1 MTRPRPTA
9 GDRIVEAA
17 IARIHERGI
26 SVGLDGISLEEAIA
40 ASGVSRATAY
50 RHWPSRTEFLR
61 NVLVR
66 VVRNAHLEPEGT
78 EEIDAI
84 RAFVR
89 ARRRQIGTDAGRRTI
104 VVECLRIA
112 ADADFRRLAASREWR
127 DYLALTATCS
137 SLPEGDLRTTVT
149 AELAAAERSFV
160 THRATVYSRLAQLL
174 GYRLVPP
181 LTGQPGF
188 EVMAE
193 AMGTLMTGLV
203 VRATVARDTASL
215 RARAFGSS
223 VAAEWTST
231 SYILVA
237 ALLSYLE
244 PDPRIEW
251 DAERVAATTK
261 QFQELAEVIEAGRG
275 RLSAADPP

>member
-1 MTRPRPTA
+1 ML
-9 GDRIVEAA
+9 
-17 IARIHERGI
+17 GI
-26 SVGLDGISLEEAIA
+26 S
-40 ASGVSRATAY
+40 RTKQPNTY
-50 RHWPSRTEFLR
+50 RSPGWPSRTEFLR
-61 NVLVR
+61 EVLVR
-66 VVRNAHLEPEGT
+66 VVRDAHLEPEGA
-78 EEIDAI
+78 EEIGAI

-89 ARRRQIGTDAGRRTI
+89 SRRDWFGTDAGRRTI

-127 DYLALTATCS
+127 DYLALCATCS

-160 THRATVYSRLAQLL
+160 RHRATVYSRLPQLL

-181 LTGQPGF
+181 LTDQSGF

-193 AMGTLMTGLV
+193 AAGALMTGLV
-203 VRATVARDTASL
+203 VPVTIARETASF

-231 SYILVA
+231 SHALVA
-237 ALLSYLE
+237 TLLSYLE
-244 PDPRIEW
+244 PDPGVEW
-251 DAERVAATTK
+251 NAERITATIA
-261 QFQELAEVIEAGRG
+261 QFQKLAEVIQAARG
-275 RLSAADPP
+275 RLSAPNRP